1 MRLLNIWI
9 VFNIVTGALQMKC
22 FEVIAHPV
30 GSRGINFLLVR
41 PYVVHVCMFVHVWLS
56 GRGIL

>member
-1 MRLLNIWI
+1 M
-9 VFNIVTGALQMKC
+9 NIVTGALQMKC